1 MYLEWLW
8 LILPL
13 ILSMAE
19 KRGEWFMIVLDA
31 LKMLVHGAFLS
42 ILKDVSDLFS
52 ILMMRL
58 RN

>member
-1 MYLEWLW
+1 MDLVNPTLGPELGRK
-8 LILPL
+8 
-13 ILSMAE
+13 E
-19 KRGEWFMIVLDA
+19 KWTVYDSVLDA
-31 LKMLVHGAFLS
+31 LKMLVHEAFLS